1 MLTYVQGNLLESP
14 AQVLVNPV
22 NTEGVMGKGLA
33 KDFKRIYPDMFK
45 QYQRYC
51 ENGQL
56 TVGKLWLYK
65 TPHKWVLNFPT
76 KTTWRKPSQLSYI
89 EQGLQAFAN
98 AYVRKGINSI
108 AFPQLGCGNGELN
121 WDHQVRPLMER
132 ILKNLPIEVY
142 IHLYAKGRV
151 LPEHRSLAEIE
162 KWLHREPCTLAFAEW
177 WRDLTDLVTRK
188 REWQALGTKQ
198 PFTAE
203 IAGNVLRLKAGEREK
218 TLAQEE
224 VGTLWDVLRGYG
236 ILTVGQIPNGMQV
249 WANELLAL
257 LAELPY
263 CHLTHAAAEYKAI
276 GDMTAYGVQ
285 LISMTV
291 DTVQEAEVFTLK
303 AANQ

>member
-33 KDFKRIYPDMFK
+33 KDFKQIYPDMFK

-51 ENGQL
+51 ETGQL

-76 KTTWRKPSQLSYI
+76 KSTWRKPSQLSYI

-108 AFPQLGCGNGELN
+108 AFPQLGCGNGELD
-121 WDHQVRPLMER
+121 WEHQVRPLMER

-142 IHLYAKGRV
+142 IHLYAKGRA

-162 KWLHREPCTLAFAEW
+162 KWLHSEPRTLAFAEW
-177 WRDLTDLVTRK
+177 WRDMADLVARK
-188 REWQALGTKQ
+188 PTWQALGTNT
-198 PFTAE
+198 PFVAE
-203 IAGNVLRLKAGEREK
+203 ILDDSLRLKTAGRETSLVK
-218 TLAQEE
+218 EE
-224 VGTLWDVLRGYG
+224 VGTLWDTLRGYG
-236 ILTVGQIPNGMQV
+236 LLTASQIPNGMQL
-249 WANELLAL
+249 WAKELLAL
-257 LAELPY
+257 LAGLPY
-263 CHLTHAAAEYKAI
+263 CRLTQAASEYTAI
-276 GDMTAYGVQ
+276 GDAAARGVQ
-285 LISMTV
+285 LIPVTV
-291 DTVQEAEVFTLK
+291 DETQTAEVFTLK